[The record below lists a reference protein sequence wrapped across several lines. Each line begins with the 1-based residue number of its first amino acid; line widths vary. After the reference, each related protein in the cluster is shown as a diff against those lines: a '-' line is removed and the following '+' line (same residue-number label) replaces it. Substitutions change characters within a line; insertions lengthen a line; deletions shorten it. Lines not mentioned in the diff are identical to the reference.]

1 MLERCR
7 NRGGTAPHGPL
18 CSAASNSEPEEKSL
32 STRASPLV
40 SQSSLSLH
48 STHTAH
54 RASKRY
60 VFSSLQ
66 GQDFQQGCCFLA
78 QQPGGTTEHPAAL
91 PHLHSTYHPTNQ
103 HRGQESFSAPA
114 MALPMGKHSSP
125 GYHFVVLV
133 LSTAHSLSLFA
144 HSLPIR

>member
-1 MLERCR
+1 MLSSIQLRARRKVTEHKSPA
-7 NRGGTAPHGPL
+7 TPL
-18 CSAASNSEPEEKSL
+18 I
-32 STRASPLV
+32 

-103 HRGQESFSAPA
+103 HRGQESFPASA